1 VKPSLPRFTHSPKRS
16 KTLTSKPEIVDAPLD
31 SSAALRFER
40 LKKVRRQL
48 ADQQQWPAFCI
59 MHDSTLK
66 EVARR
71 SPSSIQELAL
81 IKGIG
86 DKKAVH
92 FGPALLN
99 ALKD

>member
-1 VKPSLPRFTHSPKRS
+1 
-16 KTLTSKPEIVDAPLD
+16 
-31 SSAALRFER
+31 
-40 LKKVRRQL
+40 
-48 ADQQQWPAFCI
+48 